1 MAVSRRKF
9 LGLTI
14 KGIFIAGA
22 GSLWEPASAMDFLLP
37 SKNKVA
43 LRFAIASDGHYGQDK
58 TDYDFHH
65 DNMLKWLN
73 AEKKSR
79 GLDFS
84 VINGDLFHNDPKFL
98 PLVRSKWDQ
107 LTMPYYV
114 SRGNHDRV
122 NDQEWNRVWNIPV
135 HHDFEKNGT
144 CFLILNTA
152 NEQGDYICPDLE
164 WTRQKLNEYADRK
177 HLFIFM
183 HITPFKWTKGG
194 IDCADLTALF
204 AKQKNL
210 RAIFHGHDHDQDGVK
225 TSDEKSYF
233 FDSHIAGDWGTEYRG
248 YRVVEVMKDGK
259 ILLYQMDALHSNK
272 INSNSI
278 LS

>member
-164 WTRQKLNEYADRK
+164 
-177 HLFIFM
+177 
-183 HITPFKWTKGG
+183 
-194 IDCADLTALF
+194 
-204 AKQKNL
+204 
-210 RAIFHGHDHDQDGVK
+210 
-225 TSDEKSYF
+225 
-233 FDSHIAGDWGTEYRG
+233 
-248 YRVVEVMKDGK
+248 
-259 ILLYQMDALHSNK
+259 
-272 INSNSI
+272 
-278 LS
+278 